1 MTTRSRSDHVE
12 ITFHAI
18 ASKKFVENPSNN
30 IYLRFALEEMK
41 GFQTLW
47 KTYPMQYDIS
57 PVPLAYNLFQ
67 WFFCYESCEKK
78 NNMQKLNKKKKTIF
92 Y

>member
-12 ITFHAI
+12 ITFYAI
-18 ASKKFVENPSNN
+18 ASKKFVENPNNN

-67 WFFCYESCEKK
+67 WFFLSR
-78 NNMQKLNKKKKTIF
+78 KL
-92 Y
+92 